1 MRAKLSYKS
10 KRNIVIAL
18 IIMVL
23 FAASV
28 TTTYFFIKGN
38 QDSSAAFTGNDSQTS
53 ENTPVQGSTEGENNP
68 DGNGEVVVPNV
79 NDNNSENPTTTPE
92 EN

>member
-28 TTTYFFIKGN
+28 TTTYFFIKGKI
-38 QDSSAAFTGNDSQTS
+38 
-53 ENTPVQGSTEGENNP
+53 
-68 DGNGEVVVPNV
+68 NGKNRIFKQVVGKRGR
-79 NDNNSENPTTTPE
+79 
-92 EN
+92 